1 MRRQSKRDGEDN
13 QECVKSIDRSIDR
26 PPLFSSVFS
35 LVVSVIFCNTLF
47 SSLVLFFSSQKRQNA
62 RRRGRRHM
70 YSFGRA
76 IASRRFV
83 FLYTLT
89 SRRFLSL
96 SLSNNTVCCIGAG
109 YVGGPTMAMIALK
122 CPHIEVNR
130 ERLSSKSFL
139 RVSSRHRPFVVVSK
153 MRGSKMSP
161 CSTHHR
167 APAAAPFFRLRAR
180 RNRRREKIETNDW
193 SRCWWSF
200 VAVFRR
206 EWGAHSLSLSF
217 ARM

>member
-1 MRRQSKRDGEDN
+1 MRK
-13 QECVKSIDRSIDR
+13 IDRSIDR
-26 PPLFSSVFS
+26 SSPVFERLS
-35 LVVSVIFCNTLF
+35 LVVSIIFCNTLF

-167 APAAAPFFRLRAR
+167 APAAPFFRLRAR

>member
-1 MRRQSKRDGEDN
+1 MRRRQSKRDGEDN
-13 QECVKSIDRSIDR
+13 QECVKSMDRSIDR
-26 PPLFSSVFS
+26 PPFSSVFLS
-35 LVVSVIFCNTLF
+35 SSRSFAILS

-167 APAAAPFFRLRAR
+167 APAAPFFRLRAR

>member
-1 MRRQSKRDGEDN
+1 MRRRQSKRDGEDN

-26 PPLFSSVFS
+26 PPFSSVFS
-35 LVVSVIFCNTLF
+35 LVVSIIFCNTL
-47 SSLVLFFSSQKRQNA
+47 SSSSVLFFSSQKRQNA

-70 YSFGRA
+70 YSYRRA

-167 APAAAPFFRLRAR
+167 APAAAPFFR
-180 RNRRREKIETNDW
+180 
-193 SRCWWSF
+193 
-200 VAVFRR
+200 
-206 EWGAHSLSLSF
+206 
-217 ARM
+217 